1 MVTPNRTSAIHIG
14 IFDAEFSNLRDFF
27 QPKYSTKSESVLGT
41 KVNAASF
48 RMNETAAVSRKL

>member
-27 QPKYSTKSESVLGT
+27 QPKYSTKSESVLGA
-41 KVNAASF
+41 KVNALRF
-48 RMNETAAVSRKL
+48 E